1 MTKRGW
7 RRAVGLF
14 FMIAA
19 IAALLAGD
27 LSAQRQRR
35 PPVRPP
41 VRPPTPAL
49 QPPKPELVI
58 QNGHFDN
65 IRTVA
70 FSPDGR
76 LIASGGADQTI
87 RIWEAGTGRL
97 VRTLDGHFDDVACL
111 TFSPDGRVIASAS
124 LDKSIK
130 LWEVETGRLVRTL
143 T

>member
-7 RRAVGLF
+7 PRAVWLVL
-14 FMIAA
+14 MIAA
-19 IAALLAGD
+19 IAALLADD
-27 LSAQRQRR
+27 LSAQRQRKPPAR
-35 PPVRPP
+35 PQPARPQ
-41 VRPPTPAL
+41 PTPL

-87 RIWEAGTGRL
+87 RLWEAATGRL
-97 VRTLDGHFDDVACL
+97 LRVLEGHFDDVACL
-111 TFSPDGRVIASAS
+111 CFAPDGRPLASAS
-124 LDKSIK
+124 LDKRMK
-130 LWEVETGRLVRTL
+130 
-143 T
+143 